1 VLKRLGTYGL
11 KEVAEGWT
19 WKFDPG
25 LFDYLEMGTDQHD
38 KLMALPCKTA
48 LMLGE
53 QSEDEGALYGD
64 HMLAASGNTLP
75 VVTVPGTYHHLMFDQ
90 PVAVAAAM
98 KLLLLEW
105 QRQNLSL

>member
-1 VLKRLGTYGL
+1 MANYGL
-11 KEVAEGWT
+11 KEVADGWT

-25 LFDYLEMGTDQHD
+25 LFDYLEMGVDQQQ
-38 KLMALPCKTA
+38 KFINMRCPTA

-64 HMLAASGNTLP
+64 SMLEISGGKLP
-75 VVTVPGTYHHLMFDQ
+75 TITVPGTYHHLMFDQ
-90 PVAVAAAM
+90 PIAVAMAT

-105 QRQNLSL
+105 WRNNSALG

>member
-1 VLKRLGTYGL
+1 
-11 KEVAEGWT
+11 
-19 WKFDPG
+19 
-25 LFDYLEMGTDQHD
+25 MGTDQHD
-38 KLMALPCKTA
+38 KLMALPCKTG

>member
-1 VLKRLGTYGL
+1 
-11 KEVAEGWT
+11 
-19 WKFDPG
+19 
-25 LFDYLEMGTDQHD
+25 
-38 KLMALPCKTA
+38 
-48 LMLGE
+48 MLGE

>member
-1 VLKRLGTYGL
+1 
-11 KEVAEGWT
+11 
-19 WKFDPG
+19 

-53 QSEDEGALYGD
+53 KSEDEGALFGA
-64 HMLAASGNTLP
+64 HMLAASGGKLP
-75 VVTVPGTYHHLMFDQ
+75 MITVPGTYHHLMFDQ
-90 PVAVAAAM
+90 PIAVAAAM

-105 QRQNLSL
+105 LRLAD